1 MKKRTREILIEIIKS
16 EEITISQLA
25 ESFDVSERTIRND
38 LNDINDFLQENDLSM
53 VSIGNKKKIQH
64 EEDIKEAMNLI
75 GDKDFY
81 SYKLSKEERK
91 SMIAMLLIESSEYIT
106 LSKIADTLFVSRA
119 TIINDLGGVKEYLK
133 SGNLTVISHANK
145 GLRLEGLESD
155 KRFFLLNIITA
166 DRNNINLFTRLNKD
180 NVLFKEEMDKIHK
193 IVNEQEHA
201 HESYLTDS
209 SYNKLKNYLTIAV
222 SRIGYGELIENQQ
235 DINNSKYAMAQ
246 DILKYMSQYLGVMS
260 TVDEVRFLE

>member
-155 KRFFLLNIITA
+155 KRFFLLNIITE
-166 DRNNINLFTRLNKD
+166 DKNNINLFTRLNKD
-180 NVLFKEEMDKIHK
+180 KVC
-193 IVNEQEHA
+193 
-201 HESYLTDS
+201 
-209 SYNKLKNYLTIAV
+209 
-222 SRIGYGELIENQQ
+222 
-235 DINNSKYAMAQ
+235 
-246 DILKYMSQYLGVMS
+246 
-260 TVDEVRFLE
+260 

>member
-155 KRFFLLNIITA
+155 KRFF
-166 DRNNINLFTRLNKD
+166 
-180 NVLFKEEMDKIHK
+180 
-193 IVNEQEHA
+193 
-201 HESYLTDS
+201 
-209 SYNKLKNYLTIAV
+209 
-222 SRIGYGELIENQQ
+222 
-235 DINNSKYAMAQ
+235 
-246 DILKYMSQYLGVMS
+246 
-260 TVDEVRFLE
+260 